1 MNTKPLVSVIIVN
14 YNGKFHLEQCLES
27 IMKIDYTN
35 FEIILVDNNSVDD
48 SIEYVKNN
56 YPSVMI
62 IKLDNNYGFAEPN
75 NIGAKNAK
83 GDLLLFLNNDTI
95 VTPNFISELVS
106 AMEKDP
112 KIVIAQS
119 LLMKPNGDIDS
130 SGDFIDVF
138 GRAYSSRIKTDNTR
152 LILSARGASMMVRK
166 KIFFDLDGFD
176 KNFFASFEDVD
187 LGWRACICGY
197 KVVLVPS
204 SVVYHKTGSTIME
217 IAKEIQFHSVKNS
230 LVLRLVNFEFF
241 NALKSILVLFTVFIF
256 RKLFGVNIIK
266 NPEPLPPLPSY
277 KIIFEGSTWV
287 LKNFKYVLSKRK
299 KINLQR
305 KRSTKELI
313 EMGLITKTS

>member
-1 MNTKPLVSVIIVN
+1 MNTKPLVSIIIVN
-14 YNGKFHLEQCLES
+14 YNGKSHLEQCLES

-56 YPSVMI
+56 YPSIMI

-95 VTPNFISELVS
+95 VTPNFISELVT

-152 LILSARGASMMVRK
+152 LILSARGASMIVRK

-187 LGWRACICGY
+187 LGWKANMFGY
-197 KVVLVPS
+197 KVVIVPK
-204 SVVYHKTGSTIME
+204 SVVFHDGSQTIKK
-217 IAKEIQFHSVKNS
+217 INSTIQFHGVKNT
-230 LVLRLVNFEFF
+230 LILRLTNFEFF
-241 NALKSILVLFTVFIF
+241 YSVKSITTLFFVSMIRKIF
-256 RKLFGVNIIK
+256 GISVIND
-266 NPEPLPPLPSY
+266 PEVSPPLPSS
-277 KIIFEGSTWV
+277 KIIFKGIIWV
-287 LKNFKYVLSKRK
+287 LKNMGYILHKKRDVGSKRK
-299 KINLQR
+299 L
-305 KRSTKELI
+305 STKELQKL
-313 EMGLITKTS
+313 GLITN